1 MTIHKAVFCYSD
13 IWREVIGNV
22 LFHHASFSGAVHIW
36 RNQWLPFHLFQVRWL
51 SSIMMFCR
59 FIFTPDWLPNDVL
72 GCRLCFSGARE
83 GHLPCLLAMI
93 HYKNC
98 TPIPALLVC
107 VCTITHLLHS
117 HTHTYSHTF
126 VLTVE
131 SECSFDNSHALLW
144 FLVCCHHCHTLCW
157 RNTKPNQLCF
167 LHQLSVVR
175 SHYCWPGV
183 LSLQETQHLPTHQ
196 GTDN

>member
-22 LFHHASFSGAVHIW
+22 LFHHASFSGTVHIW

-51 SSIMMFCR
+51 SFIMMFCR
-59 FIFTPDWLPNDVL
+59 FIFTPDWLPNNVL

-117 HTHTYSHTF
+117 HTHILSHICVDSWIRVFLWQQPCFALIFSVLPPLSYF
-126 VLTVE
+126 VLEKHKT
-131 SECSFDNSHALLW
+131 
-144 FLVCCHHCHTLCW
+144 
-157 RNTKPNQLCF
+157 
-167 LHQLSVVR
+167 
-175 SHYCWPGV
+175 
-183 LSLQETQHLPTHQ
+183 
-196 GTDN
+196 

>member
-22 LFHHASFSGAVHIW
+22 LFHHASFSGTVHIW
-36 RNQWLPFHLFQVRWL
+36 RNQWLPFHLFQVRCFPL
-51 SSIMMFCR
+51 SWCFAASFLLLIGCPTMFW
-59 FIFTPDWLPNDVL
+59 DA
-72 GCRLCFSGARE
+72 GCVSLELEKVTC
-83 GHLPCLLAMI
+83 
-93 HYKNC
+93 
-98 TPIPALLVC
+98 LVC
-107 VCTITHLLHS
+107 WPWFIIKTAHQFQPCWSAYVQSHIYCT
-117 HTHTYSHTF
+117 HTNTYSHTF

-131 SECSFDNSHALLW
+131 SESSFDNSHALLW

-167 LHQLSVVR
+167 LHQLSVIR

-183 LSLQETQHLPTHQ
+183 LSLQETQHVPTHQ

>member
-1 MTIHKAVFCYSD
+1 MDLVFIFRSAEGFQIRFFFGEGCHRLSFLHEMTNQHCSCGLPVHEAVFCCSD

-22 LFHHASFSGAVHIW
+22 LFHHASFSGTVHVW

-51 SSIMMFCR
+51 PSIMMFCCLI
-59 FIFTPDWLPNDVL
+59 FIPDCLPNNVF

-107 VCTITHLLHS
+107 VCTITHLL
-117 HTHTYSHTF
+117 
-126 VLTVE
+126 L
-131 SECSFDNSHALLW
+131 
-144 FLVCCHHCHTLCW
+144 
-157 RNTKPNQLCF
+157 
-167 LHQLSVVR
+167 
-175 SHYCWPGV
+175 
-183 LSLQETQHLPTHQ
+183 
-196 GTDN
+196 